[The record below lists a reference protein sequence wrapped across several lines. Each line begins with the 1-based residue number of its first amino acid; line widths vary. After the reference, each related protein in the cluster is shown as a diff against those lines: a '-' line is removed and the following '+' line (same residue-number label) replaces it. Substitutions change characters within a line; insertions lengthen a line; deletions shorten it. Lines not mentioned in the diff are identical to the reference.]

1 MNRDKMIELMENGAT
16 FDWNEEKFYH
26 GSFCKGWRKVRRSN
40 ISWQA
45 VNRMHGIGGTKRLV
59 DENKIIRLV

>member
-16 FDWNEEKFYH
+16 FDWNEEKFFH
-26 GSFCKGWRKVRRSN
+26 NSFRKGWRKVERSN

-59 DENKIIRLV
+59 EENEIYRLV

>member
-1 MNRDKMIELMENGAT
+1 MNRDKIIELMENGAT

-26 GSFCKGWRKVRRSN
+26 VSFRKGWRKMRRNN

-45 VNRMHGIGGTKRLV
+45 VNRMHGVGGTNRLV
-59 DENKIIRLV
+59 EENEIIRLV

>member
-16 FDWNEEKFYH
+16 FDWNEEKFFH
-26 GSFCKGWRKVRRSN
+26 NSFRKGWRKVERSN

-45 VNRMHGIGGTKRLV
+45 VKRMHGIGGTKRLV
-59 DENKIIRLV
+59 EENKIIRLV